1 MVAFL
6 IMCILFYLFSFIN
19 ILDTTSKMTRYKI
32 DNLNRKRG
40 PGHEQVK
47 LMASII
53 KVIYEGKSLNNRNF
67 ILKCMEKYA

>member
-6 IMCILFYLFSFIN
+6 IMYILFYLFSFIN
-19 ILDTTSKMTRYKI
+19 ILDTIYNMTSYKI
-32 DNLNRKRG
+32 NNLNRKRG

-53 KVIYEGKSLNNRNF
+53 KVI
-67 ILKCMEKYA
+67 

>member
-1 MVAFL
+1 MVSFL
-6 IMCILFYLFSFIN
+6 IMCILFYLFIFLN
-19 ILDTTSKMTRYKI
+19 VLDTTYNMTSYKI

-53 KVIYEGKSLNNRNF
+53 KVIYFKF
-67 ILKCMEKYA
+67 LKLPVEDL

>member
-6 IMCILFYLFSFIN
+6 IMYILFYLFSFIN
-19 ILDTTSKMTRYKI
+19 ILDTIYNMTSYKI
-32 DNLNRKRG
+32 NNLNRKRC

-53 KVIYEGKSLNNRNF
+53 KVI
-67 ILKCMEKYA
+67 

>member
-6 IMCILFYLFSFIN
+6 IMYISFYLFSFIN
-19 ILDTTSKMTRYKI
+19 ILDTTYNMTSYKT
-32 DNLNRKRG
+32 DNLNKKKG

-53 KVIYEGKSLNNRNF
+53 MVIYFEF
-67 ILKCMEKYA
+67 LKLSVNDL

>member
-6 IMCILFYLFSFIN
+6 TMYILFYLFSFIN
-19 ILDTTSKMTRYKI
+19 ILATTYNMGSYKI

-53 KVIYEGKSLNNRNF
+53 NVIYFKF
-67 ILKCMEKYA
+67 LKISIENL